1 MPEQTYKTSL
11 ITENIYIQEIES
23 EVSDVAGTP
32 QYCASLGKVLLCWG
46 RLPNP
51 SPDTQPG
58 SGPKG
63 GGTVPELSH
72 RSLLIF

>member
-32 QYCASLGKVLLCWG
+32 QYCASLGKVLLC
-46 RLPNP
+46 
-51 SPDTQPG
+51 
-58 SGPKG
+58 
-63 GGTVPELSH
+63 
-72 RSLLIF
+72 